1 MICPNCE
8 RKGVIP
14 MPKMELNGEIILL
27 LVAAIVVI
35 AEVISALAKG
45 KKSLGELSGRDQ
57 RRAEMAAIEE
67 EIRDIKAR
75 VNDCE
80 SRLEQGDQKFDD
92 TREDLKHVLDTLNA
106 LLLHFISGNDKENLK
121 KVKESMDSYLSGR

>member
-1 MICPNCE
+1 
-8 RKGVIP
+8 
-14 MPKMELNGEIILL
+14 MPKIELNGETILL
-27 LVAAIVVI
+27 VVAAIVVI
-35 AEVISALAKG
+35 AEVISAIAKG

-57 RRAEMAAIEE
+57 RQAEMAAVKE
-67 EIRDIKAR
+67 EIRDLKTR
-75 VNDCE
+75 VTDCE
-80 SRLEQGDQKFDD
+80 SRLEQGDKKFDN

>member
-1 MICPNCE
+1 MITLPN
-8 RKGVIP
+8 VD
-14 MPKMELNGEIILL
+14 LNGNTILL
-27 LVAAIVVI
+27 VIATIVVI

-45 KKSLGELSGRDQ
+45 KKSLGELSGKDQ
-57 RRAEMAAIEE
+57 RQAEMAAVKEE
-67 EIRDIKAR
+67 VRDLKTR
-75 VNDCE
+75 VSECE
-80 SRLEQGDQKFDD
+80 NRLEQGDKKFDN

>member
-1 MICPNCE
+1 
-8 RKGVIP
+8 
-14 MPKMELNGEIILL
+14 MPKIELNGETILIV
-27 LVAAIVVI
+27 VAALVII
-35 AEVISALAKG
+35 AEVISAIAKG
-45 KKSLGELSGRDQ
+45 RKSFRELSGRDQ
-57 RRAEMAAIEE
+57 RQAEMAAVKE
-67 EIRDIKAR
+67 EIRDLKTR
-75 VNDCE
+75 VTDCE

>member
-1 MICPNCE
+1 
-8 RKGVIP
+8 
-14 MPKMELNGEIILL
+14 MPKVNLNGDTILL
-27 LVAAIVVI
+27 VVAAIVVI

-57 RRAEMAAIEE
+57 RQAEMAAVKE
-67 EIRDIKAR
+67 EIRDLKTR
-75 VNDCE
+75 VSECE
-80 SRLEQGDQKFDD
+80 NRLEQGDKKFDD

-121 KVKESMDSYLSGR
+121 KVKESMDTYLSGR

>member
-1 MICPNCE
+1 
-8 RKGVIP
+8 
-14 MPKMELNGEIILL
+14 MPKIELTGETILL
-27 LVAAIVVI
+27 VIAAIVVV

-57 RRAEMAAIEE
+57 RQAEMAAVKG
-67 EIRDIKAR
+67 EIRDLKTR
-75 VNDCE
+75 VTECE
-80 SRLEQGDQKFDD
+80 NRLKQGDEKFDN

-121 KVKESMDSYLSGR
+121 KVKESMDTYLSGR